1 MRWVMARTYHVFD
14 IVIIGAGTAG
24 IAALREALKY
34 TTNVVLVEKGEGGTT
49 CARTGCM
56 PSKALIHAAR
66 LYESRTRFAAAGID
80 GAEHLKPDMPRILK
94 EVRLSLIHI

>member
-34 TTNVVLVEKGEGGTT
+34 TTNVVLVEKGEGAPPAP
-49 CARTGCM
+49 ARAVC
-56 PSKALIHAAR
+56 R
-66 LYESRTRFAAAGID
+66 Q
-80 GAEHLKPDMPRILK
+80 KP
-94 EVRLSLIHI
+94 